1 MFSLCHCHIDHH
13 ALIHNLHQLGDIAG
27 LMPVIKSN
35 AYGHGM
41 VPVARSLHAHG
52 AQIFAVGTVDEALCL
67 RREGLP
73 QDIVVLL
80 GAASPEAMKAAV
92 SQNIMPLVHSVDSLK
107 RAAACASPQKPVRVV
122 VKQDSGMTR
131 LGFRL
136 EELPALR
143 ELLHSLPQVDVCI
156 LLSHLACAD
165 MPEKH
170 DSVSSQ
176 AAHFQ
181 HMFTALRQDFPHIK
195 ACLNNT
201 AGILGFP
208 QLACDLSRPGIALY
222 GYNPFISKPQN
233 QAADS
238 TVPPAT
244 PALWPDLRPVM
255 SVSTRILQIRAVPA
269 GTPVSYGESYITP
282 APTRVAVLG
291 IGYADGYSRGLSSQN
306 LGQGQGQNLGQG
318 QHCRGQVVI
327 AGQRVP
333 VLGRVCM
340 GMCMVDVGSIPPQE
354 LHEGDLAWLLGG
366 PYPQAL
372 NAQELADI
380 WGTIPYEVLC
390 LLGSNSHIHE
400 RV

>member
-1 MFSLCHCHIDHH
+1 MFALCHCHIDHH
-13 ALIHNLHQLGDIAG
+13 ALIHNLRQLGDIG
-27 LMPVIKSN
+27 TLMPVIKSN

-52 AQIFAVGTVDEALCL
+52 AHSFAVGTVDEALCL

-80 GAASPEAMKAAV
+80 GAMTPEAMQAAV

-122 VKQDSGMTR
+122 IKQDSGMTR

-143 ELLHSLPQVDVCI
+143 ELLHSLPQVDACM

-165 MPEKH
+165 VPEKH
-170 DSVSSQ
+170 DSVSAQ

-181 HMFTALRQDFPHIK
+181 QMFTALRQDFPHMK

-222 GYNPFISKPQN
+222 GYNPFGSSLQDQTTANNK
-233 QAADS
+233 AAGNAPTS
-238 TVPPAT
+238 P
-244 PALWPDLRPVM
+244 LWPDLRPVM
-255 SVSTRILQIRAVPA
+255 SVSTRILHVRAVPA
-269 GTPVSYGESYITP
+269 GTPVSYGESYVTP

-291 IGYADGYSRGLSSQN
+291 IGYADGYSRGLSSPK
-306 LGQGQGQNLGQG
+306 QGQEQG
-318 QHCRGQVVI
+318 QEQQCRGLVVI

-340 GMCMVDVGSIPPQE
+340 GMCMADVGSIPPEQVR
-354 LHEGDLAWLLGG
+354 EGDLAWLLGG
-366 PYPQAL
+366 PDSQAL
-372 NAQELADI
+372 NAQEIADI

-390 LLGSNSHIHE
+390 LLGVNSHVHMGI
-400 RV
+400 